1 MLQKYLVLWLVLLSL
16 VAAAWPETIVD
27 PFLASRPWLGIMVA
41 MTMLCVGSLLPQDEV
56 RDVSQRWPLVLFGT
70 CVQYGSMPLLAWLM
84 AQAFGLTG
92 DLKTG
97 LILAGCVPGA
107 MASNVLTLM
116 AKGNVSYSVGLT
128 TSATLLSP
136 LVVPAALKLTL
147 GAQADVRL
155 LLGTAMELS
164 WQVVLPVLA
173 GYTLSRLSSRWKQV
187 ADRVAANLANLA
199 ILWIIAVVVASNRQ
213 NLVQASGLLLPA
225 LLGLN
230 LLGYLAGALGGRLAK
245 LPTGMRRA
253 LILEVGMQNAG
264 VGASLALKLFPGH
277 PQVALPCGLYAFG
290 CMFTGTLLAWWM
302 GRIRHRDD
310 TALTVDAAP
319 VE

>member
-1 MLQKYLVLWLVLLSL
+1 MLQKYLILWLVLLSL
-16 VAAAWPETIVD
+16 VAAVWPGSIAD
-27 PFLASRPWLGIMVA
+27 PFLLSKPWLGVMVA

-56 RDVSQRWPLVLFGT
+56 RDVSRRWPLVLFGT

-136 LVVPAALKLTL
+136 LIVPAALKLTL
-147 GAQADVRL
+147 GARADVRL
-155 LLGTAMELS
+155 LMGTAIELS
-164 WQVVLPVLA
+164 WQVVLPVLT
-173 GYTLSRLSSRWKQV
+173 GYTLSRLSLQWKQV
-187 ADRVAANLANLA
+187 ADRVAANIANLA
-199 ILWIIAVVVASNRQ
+199 ILWIIAVVVAANRQ
-213 NLVQASGLLLPA
+213 NLAQAGGMLFPA
-225 LLGLN
+225 ILGVN
-230 LLGYLAGALGGRLAK
+230 LLGYTAGALGGRLAK

-302 GRIRHRDD
+302 GRASIRSATELAAD
-310 TALTVDAAP
+310 TSALD
-319 VE
+319 